1 MEVNQDISNE
11 NIFFHANFFLN
22 VPLRKGPFTNYVMRA
37 GGVGGPG
44 EHYVCILYKELK
56 HFLYKTLHYDLS
68 AGGVGGLESRISAL
82 RNL

>member
-1 MEVNQDISNE
+1 
-11 NIFFHANFFLN
+11 
-22 VPLRKGPFTNYVMRA
+22 MRA

-56 HFLYKTLHYDLS
+56 HSLYKTLHYDLS